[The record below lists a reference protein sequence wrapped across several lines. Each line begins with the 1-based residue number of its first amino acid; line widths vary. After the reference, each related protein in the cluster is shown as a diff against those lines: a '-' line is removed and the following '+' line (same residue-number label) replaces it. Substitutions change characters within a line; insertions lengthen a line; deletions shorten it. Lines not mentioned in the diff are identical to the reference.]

1 MLKNNNY
8 TQKYKRTGL
17 SSCSFLLTLYQVIVK
32 ENKITPPP
40 KNEIILCA
48 IATVVA
54 VILVYGS

>member
-17 SSCSFLLTLYQVIVK
+17 SSCSFLSQLYQVMK
-32 ENKITPPP
+32 ESTITPPP